1 MNLVALRS
9 PEFRLYF
16 LGAIANVNALWI
28 SRIVIGWLAWDLTN
42 SAQFVGIVAACSL
55 LPTLFGGPFF
65 GVLVDRSDIKKAA
78 YATNIAMIACIAAL
92 LALQA
97 SGNISSASLILISL
111 AIGTVTAAHHPV
123 RLSLAPRLVKPEHVS
138 SVVALAALNFNL
150 ARLISPALG
159 GLLIDLTGTT
169 TALIV
174 TLILFLPNLTVLF
187 RLHPRELTKHGGEPF
202 ATAMIEGLRY
212 IRQRQTI
219 LLVLATTA
227 IFSVALRGVLEVLPI
242 IADGSFELGAVGLG
256 QLGSAVGGGALCA
269 AIFKTVGGR
278 PTGQNALS
286 LGNLS
291 VAIAGLIG
299 MALLGTTQS
308 WALALFCAAIL
319 GATGTYFG
327 VTMQSMIQSD
337 LPDDMRGRVMSI
349 WVVVG
354 LGATALGAFAIGAL
368 ANVIGIGPA
377 SLWIAGTG
385 LLAILILSRRAPKDT
400 PQ

>member
-16 LGAIANVNALWI
+16 LGAVANVNALWI

-65 GVLVDRSDIKKAA
+65 GVLVDRSDVKKAA
-78 YATNIAMIACIAAL
+78 YATNISMILCTALL

-97 SGNISSASLILISL
+97 SENISSTSLILISL

-138 SVVALAALNFNL
+138 SVVALSALNFNL

-169 TALIV
+169 TALVV
-174 TLILFLPNLTVLF
+174 TLVLFLPNLTVLF
-187 RLHPRELTKHGGEPF
+187 RLHPRELTKHGSEPF
-202 ATAMIEGLRY
+202 VTAMAEGLHY
-212 IRQRQTI
+212 IRQRRTI
-219 LLVLATTA
+219 VVILATTA
-227 IFSVALRGVLEVLPI
+227 VFSIALRGVLEVLPI
-242 IADGSFELGAVGLG
+242 IADGSFSLGAVGLG
-256 QLGSAVGGGALCA
+256 QLGSAVGGGALLA
-269 AIFKTVGGR
+269 AIYKAVGHQS
-278 PTGQNALS
+278 TGSDALS
-286 LGNLS
+286 PLNLA
-291 VAIAGLIG
+291 VAISGLIA
-299 MALLGTTQS
+299 MAVLGTTQS
-308 WALALFCAAIL
+308 WGIALLCAALL

-327 VTMQSMIQSD
+327 VTMQSMIQAD

-354 LGATALGAFAIGAL
+354 LGSTALGAFLIGAI
-368 ANVIGIGPA
+368 ANLINIGPA
-377 SLWIAGTG
+377 SLWISSFG
-385 LLAILILSRRAPKDT
+385 LVAILILSRRAHKDT
-400 PQ
+400 PP

>member
-1 MNLVALRS
+1 MNLIALRS

-16 LGAIANVNALWI
+16 LGAVANVNALWI
-28 SRIVIGWLAWDLTN
+28 SRIVIGWLAWDITN
-42 SAQFVGIVAACSL
+42 SAQFVGIVAAFSL

-78 YATNIAMIACIAAL
+78 YATNLTMIACIAAL
-92 LALQA
+92 LLLHMTSNVTQFT
-97 SGNISSASLILISL
+97 LILISL

-138 SVVALAALNFNL
+138 SVVALSALNFNL
-150 ARLISPALG
+150 ARLISPAIG
-159 GLLIDLTGTT
+159 GLLIDLTSTT
-169 TALIV
+169 LAILV

-187 RLHPRELTKHGGEPF
+187 RLHPRELTKHGTEPF
-202 ATAMIEGLRY
+202 TTAMAEGLLY
-212 IRQRQTI
+212 IRQRNVI
-219 LLVLATTA
+219 LLVLATTTV
-227 IFSVALRGVLEVLPI
+227 FSIALRGVLEVLPI
-242 IADGSFELGAVGLG
+242 IADGSFKLGAVGLG
-256 QLGSAVGGGALCA
+256 QLGSAVGGGALCS
-269 AIFKTVGGR
+269 AIYKALGGQQ
-278 PTGQNALS
+278 TGRNALS

-291 VAIAGLIG
+291 VAILG
-299 MALLGTTQS
+299 MIAMAIMGTTDTWTIALL
-308 WALALFCAAIL
+308 CAALL

-354 LGATALGAFAIGAL
+354 LGSTALGAVLIGAL
-368 ANVIGIGPA
+368 TSLVGIGNA
-377 SLWIAGTG
+377 SLWIAGFG
-385 LLAILILSRRAPKDT
+385 LIALLILSRRAPKDT